1 MLQAE
6 EHSDKIHSGCC
17 NTPEKRKK
25 KKALSL
31 NEWIQ
36 VPRSLAGQLS
46 QRHLTRDNVE
56 KSGIVKVW
64 VIRETKGPSMLF
76 IGRKE
81 VSSVLSDT

>member
-1 MLQAE
+1 MCYRLRSIQTKSTQVAAILQ
-6 EHSDKIHSGCC
+6 
-17 NTPEKRKK
+17 K

-46 QRHLTRDNVE
+46 QRHLTGDNVE
-56 KSGIVKVW
+56 KSDIVKVW
-64 VIRETKGPSMLF
+64 VIRETKGPSILF

-81 VSSVLSDT
+81 VSSVLSDA

>member
-1 MLQAE
+1 MLLAE

-17 NTPEKRKK
+17 NTPEKK

-46 QRHLTRDNVE
+46 QRHLTGDNVE

-64 VIRETKGPSMLF
+64 VIRETKGPSILF
-76 IGRKE
+76 IGRKW
-81 VSSVLSDT
+81 VSSVLCDA

>member
-1 MLQAE
+1 MLLAE

-17 NTPEKRKK
+17 NTPERKK
-25 KKALSL
+25 KKGLSL

-46 QRHLTRDNVE
+46 QRHLTGDNVE
-56 KSGIVKVW
+56 KAGNVKVW
-64 VIRETKGPSMLF
+64 VIRETKGPSILF

-81 VSSVLSDT
+81 VSSILSDA